1 MLTHG
6 PLTVG
11 IVGAGCIGRTL
22 GRGLRVAGWRVGP
35 VVTRGEA
42 TARHAV
48 RAIGDGRPHA
58 QLTRQLLAAD
68 VLLLCAPDAQLA
80 GIAAHLAEMGGKE

>member
-1 MLTHG
+1 
-6 PLTVG
+6 
-11 IVGAGCIGRTL
+11 
-22 GRGLRVAGWRVGP
+22 
-35 VVTRGEA
+35 
-42 TARHAV
+42 V